1 MKREMIMAN
10 GSSRNR
16 GRRGGAVSG
25 PGALSE
31 RTDLNVTAT
40 DARQMLSEAPFG
52 AEQALVNQ
60 VQQGNV
66 AAEAAN
72 TSGMLPADN
81 APVAIN
87 PVEDFD
93 LTAPTNYPD
102 MPVTETGVPKQ
113 SYLEDDSMM
122 LIRAMADIFPTDEL
136 LSLLFSQGSAFKQ
149 SPDDIIP
156 T

>member
-1 MKREMIMAN
+1 
-10 GSSRNR
+10 
-16 GRRGGAVSG
+16 
-25 PGALSE
+25 
-31 RTDLNVTAT
+31 
-40 DARQMLSEAPFG
+40 MLSEAPFG
-52 AEQALVNQ
+52 EEQALVNQ
-60 VQQGNV
+60 VKQGNV
-66 AAEAAN
+66 AAETAN
-72 TSGMLPADN
+72 TNQIVPSNN
-81 APVAIN
+81 APVAIK

-102 MPVTETGVPKQ
+102 MPVTDTGIPKQ

-136 LSLLFSQGSAFKQ
+136 LSLLMSQGSAYKQ

>member
-1 MKREMIMAN
+1 MAN
-10 GSSRNR
+10 GSSRNK

-25 PGALSE
+25 PGALAQ

-40 DARQMLSEAPFG
+40 DAREMLSEAPMG

-60 VQQGNV
+60 VQQGNI

-93 LTAPTNYPD
+93 LTAATDYPD
-102 MPVTETGVPKQ
+102 MPVTETGIPKQ

-136 LSLLFSQGSAFKQ
+136 LSLLFSQGSAYKQ

-156 T
+156 K

>member
-1 MKREMIMAN
+1 MAN

-25 PGALSE
+25 PGALAK

-40 DARQMLSEAPFG
+40 DAREMLSEAPFG

-72 TSGMLPADN
+72 PNNTIPADN
-81 APVAIN
+81 RPVAIS

-102 MPVTETGVPKQ
+102 MPVTDTGIPNQ

-136 LSLLFSQGSAFKQ
+136 LSLLMSQGSAYKQ

>member
-25 PGALSE
+25 PGALSK

-40 DARQMLSEAPFG
+40 DAREMLSEAPMG

-66 AAEAAN
+66 AAQAAN
-72 TSGMLPADN
+72 QNNIVPEDN
-81 APVAIN
+81 RPVAVA

-93 LTAPTNYPD
+93 LTAPTDYPD
-102 MPVTETGVPKQ
+102 MPVTDTGIPKQ

-136 LSLLFSQGSAFKQ
+136 LSLLMSQGSAYKQ

>member
-1 MKREMIMAN
+1 MKRETTMAN
-10 GSSRNR
+10 GSSRNK

-25 PGALSE
+25 PGALSK

-40 DARQMLSEAPFG
+40 DARDMLSEAPMG

-60 VQQGNV
+60 VQQGNI

-81 APVAIN
+81 APVAIS

-93 LTAPTNYPD
+93 LTAATDYPD
-102 MPVTETGVPKQ
+102 MPVTETGIPKQ

-136 LSLLFSQGSAFKQ
+136 LSLLFSQGSAYKQ